1 MYLNSSSYDDAH
13 EEIGYDTCNG
23 HHQALNHCDTGVE
36 VQDEEDVV
44 WETRMKAHH
53 EIAYWSWRETYQ
65 DQERQ
70 RWDGVGNNKCRNTV
84 VPIQPLSLE
93 NLWTS

>member
-23 HHQALNHCDTGVE
+23 HHQALNNSDTGVE

-44 WETRMKAHH
+44 
-53 EIAYWSWRETYQ
+53 
-65 DQERQ
+65 
-70 RWDGVGNNKCRNTV
+70 
-84 VPIQPLSLE
+84 
-93 NLWTS
+93 